1 MSEIE
6 EELLLAFKLSRV
18 ITYDVLDR
26 CAFPYRD
33 TVKKKLSNEKENI
46 RENGH
51 EYCYLGRELS
61 GLDWQTIL
69 SIIDNDDRVFR
80 FVSVL
85 PKEGVNR
92 LYENLLK
99 HESNVNHYVS
109 VILQV
114 MIDLNLSETPLFL
127 VNKLMRQGFNLER
140 RVLVKAIKIYLVFG
154 KFEQAKLCY
163 NVFFGNDS
171 PDSSSY
177 GEIVLYHI
185 VRRLEHGETLSVDL
199 FFEKYQLGKI
209 DIDDEEAV
217 DLLTS
222 TAQELFLLSRFD
234 DCQHLLKNLLPL
246 CQRRKRW
253 ISLYYGYFLNIL
265 CAAMS
270 DSHETALGRYELY
283 TLLPYRTHKMEY
295 MTTVAIIISSLWA
308 GKGLHTI
315 DKYITRFKRDY
326 LSSADNCF
334 YQIYSLY
341 CNMLIEVSRERFS
354 FKSFVA
360 FERKLISVYE
370 YNQVSEAWNTPDFYS
385 LYELARCRDERVRLP
400 CIVKASFVEHFYQE
414 QIRNYLR
421 NRPCDFKPPILFVC
435 LKRSMQAIDLQKEGT
450 SCHALSKKE
459 REIVELLKLG
469 YSYKDLAS
477 ALNISINT
485 VKSHANNI
493 YKKLGV
499 KGRYDLL

>member
-26 CAFPYRD
+26 CAFPYGD
-33 TVKKKLSNEKENI
+33 IAKEKLSNEKDII
-46 RENGH
+46 RENGY
-51 EYCYLGRELS
+51 EYYYLGRELS
-61 GLDWQTIL
+61 DLDRKKIL

-85 PKEGVNR
+85 PKEGVNI
-92 LYENLLK
+92 LYKTLLK
-99 HESNVNHYVS
+99 YESDVNHYVS

-127 VNKLMRQGFNLER
+127 VNKLMRQGFNLEK

-163 NVFFGNDS
+163 NVFFGNDN
-171 PDSSSY
+171 PDTSSY
-177 GEIVLYHI
+177 GEILLYHI
-185 VRRLEHGETLSVDL
+185 VRRLEHGETLSADL

-209 DIDDEEAV
+209 DIDDEEV
-217 DLLTS
+217 IDLLTS

-270 DSHETALGRYELY
+270 DNYETALGRYDLY
-283 TLLPYRTHKMEY
+283 TLLPYRTHKMQY
-295 MTTVAIIISSLWA
+295 MTTVAIIISSLWS

-315 DKYITRFKRDY
+315 ENYINRFKRDY
-326 LSSADNCF
+326 LSSTDNCF

-354 FKSFVA
+354 FKNFVA

-385 LYELARCRDERVRLP
+385 LYELARCRDKRVRLP
-400 CIVKASFVEHFYQE
+400 CIVKSSFVEHFYQE

-421 NRPCDFKPPILFVC
+421 NRPCHFKPPILFVF
-435 LKRSMQAIDLQKEGT
+435 LKRNVQDRHLQKDGT
-450 SCHALSKKE
+450 GCHALSKKE

>member
-1 MSEIE
+1 
-6 EELLLAFKLSRV
+6 
-18 ITYDVLDR
+18 
-26 CAFPYRD
+26 
-33 TVKKKLSNEKENI
+33 
-46 RENGH
+46 
-51 EYCYLGRELS
+51 
-61 GLDWQTIL
+61 
-69 SIIDNDDRVFR
+69 
-80 FVSVL
+80 
-85 PKEGVNR
+85 
-92 LYENLLK
+92 
-99 HESNVNHYVS
+99 
-109 VILQV
+109 
-114 MIDLNLSETPLFL
+114 
-127 VNKLMRQGFNLER
+127 
-140 RVLVKAIKIYLVFG
+140 
-154 KFEQAKLCY
+154 
-163 NVFFGNDS
+163 
-171 PDSSSY
+171 
-177 GEIVLYHI
+177 
-185 VRRLEHGETLSVDL
+185 
-199 FFEKYQLGKI
+199 
-209 DIDDEEAV
+209 
-217 DLLTS
+217 
-222 TAQELFLLSRFD
+222 
-234 DCQHLLKNLLPL
+234 
-246 CQRRKRW
+246 
-253 ISLYYGYFLNIL
+253 
-265 CAAMS
+265 
-270 DSHETALGRYELY
+270 
-283 TLLPYRTHKMEY
+283 
-295 MTTVAIIISSLWA
+295 MTTVAIIISSIWA